1 MEAKDYRTE
10 GRRQP
15 MKSPYYVQPAR
26 GGQFM
31 VLHKPCG
38 NRIAPK
44 ECGLMPSRAHAQALV
59 RQLERAEAAVDDLF
73 LEATDDGIEA
83 LEAILAACAQDVL
96 AKPAE
101 ELERMTRASGPR
113 PKRGGPPRRGGKGGG
128 GGSGGKGKGGPG
140 GGARKRR

>member
-1 MEAKDYRTE
+1 
-10 GRRQP
+10 

-26 GGQFM
+26 GGHFL

-44 ECGLMPSRAHAQALV
+44 ECGLMPSRAHAQALI
-59 RQLERAEAAVDDLF
+59 RQLERAESAVDDLF

-83 LEAILAACAQDVL
+83 LEAILAACVQDVL

-101 ELERMTRASGPR
+101 ELERMARPAGSR

-128 GGSGGKGKGGPG
+128 SGKGKGGAG